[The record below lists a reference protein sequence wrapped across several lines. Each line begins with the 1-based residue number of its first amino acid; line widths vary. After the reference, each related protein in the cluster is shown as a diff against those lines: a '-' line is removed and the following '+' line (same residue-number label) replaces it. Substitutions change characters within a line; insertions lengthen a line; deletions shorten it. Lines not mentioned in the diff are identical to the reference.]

1 MRFTILTALL
11 AATAASA
18 VRIPESEPDG
28 IYMLD
33 FGSGAVARRGGSYTL
48 IEEFNKTAAAQ
59 KRDGYTL
66 LEAFEKQS
74 AADDEEHKRALDD
87 PQTSCLP
94 NTKLDGVNYQQATSL
109 FKTRANAGD
118 KIPGGKGIA
127 SKYGSVVVYACSWR
141 GDNPTS
147 AAELDDSM
155 AKIDSDC
162 HTLQAGACGMEPW
175 GKNYGRDNI
184 ANQVCW
190 GHGLS

>member
-1 MRFTILTALL
+1 MRFTTIAVLL
-11 AATAASA
+11 AATANA
-18 VRIPESEPDG
+18 VRIPENEPDG

-33 FGSGAVARRGGSYTL
+33 LGEGPVARRGGSYTL
-48 IEEFNKTAAAQ
+48 IEEFNKTATEH
-59 KRDGYTL
+59 KRSGYTL
-66 LEAFEKQS
+66 LEEFAKPSEEK
-74 AADDEEHKRALDD
+74 RGLDS

-109 FKTRANAGD
+109 FKTRAGAGD

-127 SKYGSVVVYACSWR
+127 SKYGSVIVYACSWR
-141 GDNPTS
+141 GENPIAS
-147 AAELDDSM
+147 GEVDEAM
-155 AKIDSDC
+155 GKIDTDC